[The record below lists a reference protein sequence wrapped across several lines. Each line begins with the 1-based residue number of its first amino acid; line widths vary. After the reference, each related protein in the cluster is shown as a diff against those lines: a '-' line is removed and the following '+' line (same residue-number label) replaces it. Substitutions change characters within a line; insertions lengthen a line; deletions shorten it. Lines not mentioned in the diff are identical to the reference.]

1 LLKIILNGF
10 NQNMKIKPHSVLVLA
25 LTTLSLVANH
35 SLISAQSSRQ
45 RSICTATL
53 IADSPSARINLRSGA
68 GTNYKNQGYGLV
80 GDFVYILS
88 NSPPEADYREDSQG
102 YIWYRVEFPKSKA
115 MGWIRQ
121 DFLRLKCAY
130 D

>member
-1 LLKIILNGF
+1 
-10 NQNMKIKPHSVLVLA
+10 MKIKFNSIVALVI
-25 LTTLSLVANH
+25 TTLCLV
-35 SLISAQSSRQ
+35 SGKDSEVLAQSSRQ

-53 IADSPSARINLRSGA
+53 TADSRSARINLRSGA
-68 GTNYKNQGYGLV
+68 GTNYSSRGYGLV

-88 NSPPEADYREDSQG
+88 NSPPEADYRKDSQG

-115 MGWIRQ
+115 MGWIRE
-121 DFLRLKCAY
+121 DFLIRKCAY